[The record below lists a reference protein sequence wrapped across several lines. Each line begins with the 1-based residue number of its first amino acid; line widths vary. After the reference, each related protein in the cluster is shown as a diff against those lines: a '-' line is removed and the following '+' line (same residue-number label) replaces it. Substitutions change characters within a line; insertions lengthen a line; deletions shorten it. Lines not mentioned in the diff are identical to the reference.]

1 MQSSVTWTVIQGPI
15 GRFPFNPRQ
24 VLCHP
29 DHDLLEREAPRYRQR
44 LPPHFHPYF
53 RNPVVVRIFSAS
65 LGTEKWVWKVHT
77 CATWPPS
84 KASSGWWIW
93 TSTSPCLSGTPWTS
107 GPPPPT
113 FTRHTCRARA
123 TGFPTSSFSTLTLAA
138 LKAKWD
144 VKSNFVFVSRVIKIN
159 IGTIIWAKIT
169 PSSVSELRPRLKRQ
183 LRLLFQLRR
192 NLKGRWPYRRIRLHE
207 MCNQPIRLQPFLRQ
221 PMTILGKDLCE
232 KNENILMVKHVTEKN
247 YH

>member
-1 MQSSVTWTVIQGPI
+1 MPKFWSNMLKTPLTFYISDLLTYLAWTLLTSRPFWTKFPKCPNQLFKTWKMQSSVTWTVIQGPI

-24 VLCHP
+24 VLRHP
-29 DHDLLEREAPRYRQR
+29 DHDLFEQEAPRHRQL

-84 KASSGWWIW
+84 KASSEWWIW

-144 VKSNFVFVSRVIKIN
+144 VKSNFVFV
-159 IGTIIWAKIT
+159 
-169 PSSVSELRPRLKRQ
+169 
-183 LRLLFQLRR
+183 
-192 NLKGRWPYRRIRLHE
+192 
-207 MCNQPIRLQPFLRQ
+207 
-221 PMTILGKDLCE
+221 
-232 KNENILMVKHVTEKN
+232 
-247 YH
+247 